1 MPNFTKT
8 LPVLLKLHIQ
18 IIVALL
24 GLLMFGGCT
33 KEPVASFTAPQVVGV
48 NQPVQF
54 VNQSTDAKS
63 FLWNFGDGETATGEN
78 PTHSYEVGGIYTVSL
93 TALSSNGKKKD
104 VVTRSIEVDLIQTF
118 VGSYLV
124 QQNCTGTST
133 VSYSIETYVSNDTLY
148 LTGFDMVP
156 FAFACY
162 LTENNTLTMPAQVYN
177 GVTYSGVA
185 NVAGNN
191 FSIAYTKISGGDTT
205 NCTANCTKQ

>member
-1 MPNFTKT
+1 MKT
-8 LPVLLKLHIQ
+8 QLHIFRF
-18 IIVALL
+18 IVALF
-24 GLLMFGGCT
+24 LLSGCN
-33 KEPVASFTAPQVVGV
+33 KQPVASFTAPQLVGV

-78 PTHSYEVGGIYTVSL
+78 PTHSYEVGGTYTVSL

-118 VGSYLV
+118 VASYLV

-156 FAFACY
+156 FDFACY

>member
-1 MPNFTKT
+1 MKT
-8 LPVLLKLHIQ
+8 QLHIFSF
-18 IIVALL
+18 IVALF
-24 GLLMFGGCT
+24 LLSGCN
-33 KEPVASFTAPQVVGV
+33 KQPVASFTAPQLVGV

-78 PTHSYEVGGIYTVSL
+78 PTHSYTVGGTYTVSL
-93 TALSSNGKKKD
+93 TAISSNGRKKD
-104 VVTRSIEVDLIQTF
+104 VASQTIEVDLIQSF
-118 VGSYLV
+118 VGSYVV

-133 VSYSIETYVSNDTLY
+133 ASYTIETYVSNDTLY

-177 GVTYSGVA
+177 GITYSGVA
-185 NVAGNN
+185 NVTGTN
-191 FSIAYTKISGGDTT
+191 FSMVYTKISGGETI